1 MEMMISIV
9 VWTLALYGLFEIIK
23 NIIYICT
30 YTNLK
35 TKGIYLLV
43 AVKNEEENIECFL
56 RNIMFRIIY
65 GKEEV
70 KSIFVVDLNSVDKTR
85 EIIERLEVEYEQL
98 NLLSW
103 KECKELLEN
112 IKDS

>member
-103 KECKELLEN
+103 KECKELMEN